1 MSKNR
6 KETCVFC
13 GKNEYGVET
22 IDQIPHEQICPQSFI
37 LNELLSYCGEKIKPH
52 DFICTS
58 HELNLKF
65 KYISYKNDLP
75 FSKQFKRE
83 KSTVYECSSCKV
95 YCYKDQR
102 MVIDISQLSDP
113 FKQFILYE
121 YSPDKSIITR
131 SGRGIGEGDY
141 LCRNCYKT
149 FRKTRYSKFKGETSS
164 HIDTRGRPKSVK
176 KVGEERLTADKCVIC
191 DNTYEKK
198 QGREYVHYS
207 LTNSVKAVMKLA
219 NANKVLPIDFSG
231 NILHNKCS
239 KKLTGLVNKHKVCS
253 ICKKGINKEKS
264 ILVDGEN
271 KIKLDSFLK
280 KIMLSLIPYIL
291 KKYIKDVKK

>member
-131 SGRGIGEGDY
+131 SGRGIGCVIGVLWSSKKNMLIPPRLGGPYVCQILLYYVQCE
-141 LCRNCYKT
+141 KII
-149 FRKTRYSKFKGETSS
+149 FRKY
-164 HIDTRGRPKSVK
+164 
-176 KVGEERLTADKCVIC
+176 
-191 DNTYEKK
+191 Y
-198 QGREYVHYS
+198 
-207 LTNSVKAVMKLA
+207 
-219 NANKVLPIDFSG
+219 
-231 NILHNKCS
+231 
-239 KKLTGLVNKHKVCS
+239 
-253 ICKKGINKEKS
+253 
-264 ILVDGEN
+264 
-271 KIKLDSFLK
+271 FLK
-280 KIMLSLIPYIL
+280 PKIGT
-291 KKYIKDVKK
+291 